1 MSKRRD
7 AEELFAIAFDQA
19 GIGAGIIDL
28 AGIPIRVNAAVCALL
43 GRPSHELV
51 GRDWGE
57 FHHPDEMPIGQAM
70 QTRGVPGSDTYTDE
84 RRLCDPTGPS
94 CGVRSMGFLSG
105 TRRANLS
112 TT

>member
-19 GIGAGIIDL
+19 GIVAGIIDL
-28 AGIPIRVNAAVCALL
+28 AGIPIRVNAAVCDLL

-51 GRDWGE
+51 GRE
-57 FHHPDEMPIGQAM
+57 QPRVSTI
-70 QTRGVPGSDTYTDE
+70 QTRCPSDRPCKPVGFRAVTPTQTNDA
-84 RRLCDPTGPS
+84 LCDPTGPS
-94 CGVRSMGFLSG
+94 CGVRCGGSAG